1 VTASYLGSFTVGGAL
16 PGITVDL
23 TAVGNA
29 LVTLRDVVIA
39 TSGNIQLAVSSLNG
53 QAAACISAKAAIRVP
68 AVASPE
74 ASLNAAINF
83 AADFSV
89 QAQDPTLYLTGLLR
103 GLAEVQSNL
112 ALSLP
117 SVAVNAQ
124 LAAALEQQASF
135 ELQVDTIDASLEAL
149 VSISA
154 ALGGISASLSA
165 VISACGAAVAAA
177 SAALVEYL
185 SFTANLT
192 ATGAHCLLVETTTAN
207 VGAELQA
214 AIDTIGIGAG
224 VSVRLP
230 VVLVEA
236 SNTSASTAIDATF
249 RVS

>member
-1 VTASYLGSFTVGGAL
+1 
-16 PGITVDL
+16 
-23 TAVGNA
+23 
-29 LVTLRDVVIA
+29 
-39 TSGNIQLAVSSLNG
+39 
-53 QAAACISAKAAIRVP
+53 
-68 AVASPE
+68 
-74 ASLNAAINF
+74 
-83 AADFSV
+83 
-89 QAQDPTLYLTGLLR
+89 
-103 GLAEVQSNL
+103 VQSNL
-112 ALSLP
+112 SLSLP

-135 ELQVDTIDASLEAL
+135 ELQVDAIDASLEAL